1 MPASDDRDEN
11 RRHAPENEGSDRPQY
26 HHDAEHGETRYPPES
41 GSQHSGRQGHS
52 DPHSA
57 LNEPV
62 ADIEAEAELQR
73 VGLGDNV
80 PEADAT
86 REAEEAG
93 ENEDRTGSAE
103 DEPRG

>member
-11 RRHAPENEGSDRPQY
+11 QRDAPENEGSERPQY

-41 GSQHSGRQGHS
+41 GSQHSGRSGHS

-62 ADIEAEAELQR
+62 ANIEADAELQR

-80 PEADAT
+80 PEAATTSGAETDEGEDDA
-86 REAEEAG
+86 G
-93 ENEDRTGSAE
+93 GSKDA
-103 DEPRG
+103 PRP

>member
-1 MPASDDRDEN
+1 MPADDDRDEN
-11 RRHAPENEGSDRPQY
+11 QRNAPENEGSDRPQY

-41 GSQHSGRQGHS
+41 GSQHSGRPGHS

-62 ADIEAEAELQR
+62 ADIEADAELQR

-80 PEADAT
+80 PEP
-86 REAEEAG
+86 EAARGAEG
-93 ENEDRTGSAE
+93 TGDEDRAGSSE
-103 DEPRG
+103 DAPRG

>member
-11 RRHAPENEGSDRPQY
+11 QRNAPENEGSDRPQY

-41 GSQHSGRQGHS
+41 GSQHSGRAGHS

-62 ADIEAEAELQR
+62 ADTEADAELQR

-80 PEADAT
+80 PEAQPASG
-86 REAEEAG
+86 AEDTG
-93 ENEDRTGSAE
+93 EGEDGTTSAE
-103 DEPRG
+103 DAPRT